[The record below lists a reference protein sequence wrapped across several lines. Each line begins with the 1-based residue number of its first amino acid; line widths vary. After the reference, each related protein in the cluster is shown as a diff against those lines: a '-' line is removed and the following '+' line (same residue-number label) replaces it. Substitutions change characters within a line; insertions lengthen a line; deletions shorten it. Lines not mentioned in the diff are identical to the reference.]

1 MNLLQNWGFPLITSL
16 LLHTAIMLLPVQYGG
31 QKENNVRKMT
41 FRLASLPQK
50 TQASS
55 VKQAVYQPKRKPSP
69 PKMAHTQQQPRKP
82 VPPKTARIRIQKKTK
97 AVTDE
102 TVDPVSAPLTADLAD
117 ATQSLSGNPAPGNMP
132 TDPVV
137 LSTELSVICPE
148 LTAPAYPKPSRQLGE
163 YGDVVL
169 RLEVSEAGVV
179 KSAQVVNSSGYKRL
193 DEAAIDATKS
203 WRCNPPHQNGQPVS
217 AIALQ
222 PFNFVLQ

>member
-1 MNLLQNWGFPLITSL
+1 MNSLQNWGIPLITSL
-16 LLHTAIMLLPVQYGG
+16 LFHTAIMLLPVQYGD
-31 QKENNVRKMT
+31 QKENNVREMT

-50 TQASS
+50 TQTPT

-69 PKMAHTQQQPRKP
+69 PKITHTQQQPRKP
-82 VPPKTARIRIQKKTK
+82 VPPKTARIPIQKKTE

-102 TVDPVSAPLTADLAD
+102 TVDPVSEPPTTDLA
-117 ATQSLSGNPAPGNMP
+117 AVTQSLSGNSAPGNMP
-132 TDPVV
+132 TGPVV

-148 LTAPAYPKPSRQLGE
+148 LTAPTYPKPSRQLGE

-193 DEAAIDATKS
+193 DKAAIDAAKS
-203 WRCNPPHQNGQPVS
+203 WRCSPPHRNGQPVS